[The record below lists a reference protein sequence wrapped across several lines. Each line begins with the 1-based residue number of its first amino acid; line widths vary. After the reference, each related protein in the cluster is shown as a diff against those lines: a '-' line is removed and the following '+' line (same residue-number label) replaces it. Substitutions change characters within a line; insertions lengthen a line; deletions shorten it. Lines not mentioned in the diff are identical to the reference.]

1 MDIQYKLQDEKT
13 LRAVYSNRG
22 VEDGKSGREGG
33 RGGSQAVNG
42 MDYFALDS
50 QIKGVFFLYF
60 CSI

>member
-33 RGGSQAVNG
+33 VGAK
-42 MDYFALDS
+42 L
-50 QIKGVFFLYF
+50 
-60 CSI
+60 